1 MAAVFKVLRT
11 EDPHCQSGEYR
22 TKGEEK
28 GRGDEKRREVET
40 LLLERMRGKGNSSLS
55 CHLQDSS
62 FIILSLIS
70 CQCIESIY
78 QLTQ

>member
-1 MAAVFKVLRT
+1 MAAVFKALRT

-22 TKGEEK
+22 AKGEEK

-55 CHLQDSS
+55 RHLQDSS

-70 CQCIESIY
+70 CQ
-78 QLTQ
+78 